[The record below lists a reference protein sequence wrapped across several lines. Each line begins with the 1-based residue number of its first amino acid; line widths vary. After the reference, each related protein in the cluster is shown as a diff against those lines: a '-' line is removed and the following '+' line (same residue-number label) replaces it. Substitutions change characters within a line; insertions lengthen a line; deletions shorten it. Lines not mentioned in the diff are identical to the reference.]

1 MDLNFTLNL
10 PEPVNKV
17 LNPVASAAGE
27 TLANVW
33 NGCFSYINTWS
44 KKQVI
49 KHEHSLL
56 EYKRSIEENFSNI
69 PENHRVE
76 PRLSIIGPA
85 IEASKYY
92 IEEESI
98 REMFSKLITADMDD
112 RKRNLVHHSFIEILK
127 QMNPTD
133 AKILAEFENPTSLLR
148 CLLRR
153 KSTPNVSSSITD
165 IYLSENFKEFDQS
178 HCISIANLNRLG
190 LISIPTRNLGGIL
203 VDSENSDSIARF
215 KETEFYSLI
224 VSDCN
229 NPLSDYSYFEIVTYN
244 GYLTELAF
252 SFKKICL

>member
-1 MDLNFTLNL
+1 MDLNLTLNL
-10 PEPVNKV
+10 PEPVNNA

-27 TLANVW
+27 TLANIW

-92 IEEESI
+92 IKEESI

-133 AKILAEFENPTSLLR
+133 AKILAEFDNPTTLLR
-148 CLLRR
+148 CLIRK
-153 KSTPNVSSSITD
+153 KSTPDVSLSITD
-165 IYLSENFKEFDQS
+165 IYLSENFKEYDQS
-178 HCISIANLNRLG
+178 HFSIQL
-190 LISIPTRNLGGIL
+190 
-203 VDSENSDSIARF
+203 
-215 KETEFYSLI
+215 
-224 VSDCN
+224 
-229 NPLSDYSYFEIVTYN
+229 
-244 GYLTELAF
+244 
-252 SFKKICL
+252 

>member
-1 MDLNFTLNL
+1 MDLNLTLNL

-27 TLANVW
+27 TLANIW
-33 NGCFSYINTWS
+33 NGCFTYVNTWS

-56 EYKRSIEENFSNI
+56 EYKRSIEEKFASI

-76 PRLSIIGPA
+76 PRLSIVGPA

-92 IEEESI
+92 IEEETI
-98 REMFSKLITADMDD
+98 REMFSKLITTDMDD
-112 RKRNLVHHSFIEILK
+112 RKRNLVHHSFVEILK

-133 AKILAEFENPTSLLR
+133 AKILAEFDNPTTLLR
-148 CLLRR
+148 CLITR
-153 KSTPNVSSSITD
+153 KSSPNLSLSITD
-165 IYLSENFKEFDQS
+165 IYLSETFKEYDQS
-178 HCISIANLNRLG
+178 HCISIANLDRLG
-190 LISIPTRNLGGIL
+190 LISIPTRNLSGVII
-203 VDSENSDSIARF
+203 DSKEPDAIARF
-215 KETEFYSLI
+215 KATKFYSLM

-229 NPLSDYSYFEIVTYN
+229 NPLTDYSDYEIITYK